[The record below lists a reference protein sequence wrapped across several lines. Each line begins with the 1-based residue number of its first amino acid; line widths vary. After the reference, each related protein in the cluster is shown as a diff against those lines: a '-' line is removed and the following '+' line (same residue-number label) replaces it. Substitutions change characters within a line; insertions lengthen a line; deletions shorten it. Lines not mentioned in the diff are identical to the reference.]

1 MMVFEIPKEKWN
13 GTIREVTIGATKEE
27 GGTRTSTVTIGGSNA
42 LPYLDFEGSPG
53 RKPALF
59 MEVLDALPADYP
71 EVVREEFGDA
81 IDDPVSWAKKC
92 VELGAQGIYLKLV
105 STNPEGEAGSNE
117 DAVKTLKDILGAVGV
132 PLIVYGSGHNDN
144 DTKLME
150 MVSDAGKGERLLLGA
165 AEEDWYKSI
174 AVASMANGHC
184 VIGFSNIDINLA
196 KQIVILLKDF
206 GVELENI
213 VMDPLQAALGV
224 GLEYSYSIIERI
236 RLAALMGDGLLQS
249 PIICNLSL
257 AWCAPDVNE
266 AGDRLGDPV
275 KRGIEWETDTGMAA
289 IVAGAE
295 LLVVRSPSVL
305 VKMKQAIEEL
315 HPDGG
320 GA

>member
-1 MMVFEIPKEKWN
+1 MVFEIPKEKWT

-27 GGTRTSTVTIGGSNA
+27 GGTRTSTVTIGGSGA

-184 VIGFSNIDINLA
+184 IIGFSNIDINLA
-196 KQIVILLKDF
+196 KQIVILMKDF
-206 GVELENI
+206 GVALENI

-236 RLAALMGDGLLQS
+236 RLAALMGDNLLQS

-257 AWCAPDVNE
+257 AWGAPDVNE

-275 KRGIEWETDTGMAA
+275 KRGIEWEADTGMAA
-289 IVAGAE
+289 LIAGAE

>member
-1 MMVFEIPKEKWN
+1 MVFEIPKEKWS
-13 GTIREVTIGATKEE
+13 GAIREVTIGATKEE
-27 GGTRTSTVTIGGSNA
+27 GGTRTSTVTIGGSGA

-59 MEVLDALPADYP
+59 MEVLDALPVDYP
-71 EVVREEFGDA
+71 KTVKEEFGDA
-81 IDDPVSWAKKC
+81 IGDPVSWAKKC

-105 STNPEGEAGSNE
+105 STNPEGEGGSNE

-132 PLIVYGSGHNDN
+132 PLIVYGSGHNEN

-206 GVELENI
+206 GVALENI

-236 RLAALMGDGLLQS
+236 RLAALMGDVLLQS

-257 AWCAPDVNE
+257 AWGAPDVNE
-266 AGDRLGDPV
+266 AGERLGDPL
-275 KRGIEWETDTGMAA
+275 KRGIEWEMDTGMAA
-289 IVAGAE
+289 LVAGAE
-295 LLVVRSPSVL
+295 ILVVRSPSVL
-305 VKMKQAIEEL
+305 AKMKTAVEEL

-320 GA
+320 GE

>member
-1 MMVFEIPKEKWN
+1 MVFEIPKEKWN

-71 EVVREEFGDA
+71 EVVKEEFGDA
-81 IDDPVSWAKKC
+81 INDPVSWAKKC

-257 AWCAPDVNE
+257 AWGAPDVNE